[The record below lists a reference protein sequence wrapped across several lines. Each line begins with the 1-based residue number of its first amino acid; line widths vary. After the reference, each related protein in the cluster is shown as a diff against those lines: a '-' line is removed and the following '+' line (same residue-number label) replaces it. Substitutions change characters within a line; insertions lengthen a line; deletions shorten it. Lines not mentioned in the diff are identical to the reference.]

1 MVKVQKKIDEIL
13 TRRVEQILPSKEKL
27 KDLML
32 KRKIKVY
39 WGIDPTSP
47 NLHLGHLI
55 TLKKLKE
62 FQELGHK
69 VILLIGDFTAQIG
82 DPSGRDVVRKPLT
95 KEQVKE
101 NSKGYKRQI
110 SKILDISKLEI
121 VFNSKWLS
129 KLKFEDILKLASHFT
144 VQRMLERDFFQRRL
158 KKGNPIWI
166 HEFLYPLMQGYDSVA
181 LNVDL
186 EIGGSDQLFNMLC
199 GRELMKILKKKE
211 KFILTTP
218 LLLGLD
224 GRKMSKTFQ
233 NTVNFEDDPNEMY
246 GKIMSMKDELI
257 IDYFKLCTDLPLNK
271 IEEMEGSLKRKK
283 VNPRDLKAKLAK
295 EIVKIFYGER
305 KAQKA
310 QREFERVFKEKKLPS
325 KIPQMEIKEE
335 ELPILDLLVKTKLA
349 KSKSEAKRLILQGGV
364 KINKKLK
371 ENWREKIKIE
381 DGLVIQVGKRRFVK
395 IKKSN

>member
-101 NSKGYKRQI
+101 NLKGYKRQI

-199 GRELMKILKKKE
+199 GRELMKIFKKKE
-211 KFILTTP
+211 KFVLTTP

-257 IDYFKLCTDLPLNK
+257 IDYFKLCTDLPLNE

-364 KINKKLK
+364 KINKKAK
-371 ENWREKIKIE
+371 KNWREKIKIE
-381 DGLVIQVGKRRFVK
+381 DGLIIQVGKKRFIK